1 MKQELIEQLLKIIEN
16 PEVDEKGILF
26 QLKNLLNEKELQNSN
41 FKASKSISRLVSEN
55 IDLIKNGFTETH
67 LIPTGLTALDIQIG
81 GFSMGELVVIAGRPA
96 MGKSQ
101 LLVQLAMNI
110 SLTQPVLFFT
120 FDLSEFNLT
129 NRFLSNITGISSDKL
144 LQHNLTNHEKSLVFS
159 KAEQFNRHKI
169 SINDSCNNSFS
180 AFIGVCKKKIENDGV
195 KVIIV
200 DYLQMMSSRKNY
212 KTREQE
218 VSFITRELK
227 NIAKDY
233 NVLVIASSQLSR
245 AVESRSGD
253 KKPQLSDL
261 RESGAIEQDA
271 DKVIAIYRP
280 EYYGFE
286 TDSNGDCTKNLVELI
301 IVKNRNGKVGTVQLL
316 KDDNFTT
323 FKNYEVSHTKQGFI
337 FAQSRL
343 NEIEDKEE
351 EDKENGYLF

>member
-26 QLKNLLNEKELQNSN
+26 QLKNLLNEKDLQNSST
-41 FKASKSISRLVSEN
+41 KASQSISRLVAEN
-55 IDLIKNGFTETH
+55 IDLIKKGFTETH
-67 LIPTGLTALDIQIG
+67 LIPTGLIDLDVLIG
-81 GFSMGELVVIAGRPA
+81 GFYMGELIVIAARPA

-129 NRFLSNITGISSDKL
+129 NRFISNFTGISVDKI
-144 LQHNLTNHEKSLVFS
+144 LQHNLTDEEKSLIIS
-159 KAEQFNRHKI
+159 KVEQFNQHKI
-169 SINDSCNNSFS
+169 LINDSCNNSISSFL
-180 AFIGVCKKKIENDGV
+180 GLCRKQIEENGV
-195 KVIIV
+195 KVIMV
-200 DYLQMMSSRKNY
+200 DYLQMMSSRKKYTN
-212 KTREQE
+212 REQE

-233 NVLVIASSQLSR
+233 NVLVIVSSQLSR
-245 AVESRSGD
+245 AVEFRSGD

-280 EYYGFE
+280 EYYEFE
-286 TDSNGDCTKNLVELI
+286 TDINGNSSKNLVELI
-301 IVKNRNGKVGTVQLL
+301 IVKNRNGKVGTVQVL
-316 KDDNFTT
+316 KDEHFTA
-323 FKNYEVSHTKQGFI
+323 FKNYETYPTQQGFM

-343 NEIEDKEE
+343 NEIDDKEDKE
-351 EDKENGYLF
+351 DYNILF